1 MGNMS
6 NGHLKSSFSCAH
18 HGHRRYFTEQVV
30 DDDCGNDDDD
40 DGDDD
45 DDFFTLCAPWSWEIR
60 TGWLMIISHIV
71 HTMVV
76 YQGHQ
81 RYWT

>member
-40 DGDDD
+40 DDDD
-45 DDFFTLCAPWSWEIR
+45 DDGDFSTLCAPWSSEIR

-76 YQGHQ
+76 YLGH
-81 RYWT
+81 